1 MYVHKLLMEEVR
13 LKIFGHSYVC
23 VCVCVYV
30 NTSAVSAANKKVDVL
45 LGLAQELEDGQG
57 GEGGGEH
64 GKLAGSCT
72 ASAQKL
78 LAVYQEALHDYQVR
92 A

>member
-57 GEGGGEH
+57 GEGGGEQ
-64 GKLAGSCT
+64 LAGSCET
-72 ASAQKL
+72 SAQKL
-78 LAVYQEALHDYQVR
+78 LAVYQKALHDYQVR
-92 A
+92 E